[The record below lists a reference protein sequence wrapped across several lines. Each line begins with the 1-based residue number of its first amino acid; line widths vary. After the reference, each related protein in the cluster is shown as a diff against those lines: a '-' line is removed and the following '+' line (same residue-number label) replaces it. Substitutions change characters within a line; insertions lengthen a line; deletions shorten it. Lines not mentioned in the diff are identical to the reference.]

1 MKNKEKQGK
10 ITKTFE
16 INDNHRKNNEQL
28 KMKDGSL

>member
-1 MKNKEKQGK
+1 MNEKQGK

-16 INDNHRKNNEQL
+16 INDNHRKNNEHQL